1 LLYPEPGLDPAETE
15 FFGDLQV
22 LLLRA
27 PKKGRRLSKR
37 ITRICAVDAA
47 YSHGNVTAVATVV
60 VSGRVTDQTVYSGH
74 FTFPYTSG
82 LLYLH
87 EGPFVV
93 EAVRRL
99 KEKPELV
106 CFDAH
111 GLAHPRLAGLAV
123 ICGMVLEIPSIGIA
137 KSLLIG
143 EVTGERETETPQKIL
158 HDGRTVGLVTRI
170 EGVIRYWSPGY
181 SVATGQLQTL
191 IGQYGSVC
199 LNAMAASHQEARRRI
214 RTAVGQEER

>member
-1 LLYPEPGLDPAETE
+1 LLYPEPALDPAETE

-22 LLLRA
+22 LFLRA
-27 PKKGRRLSKR
+27 TKKKWMRLSKR

-47 YSHGNVTAVATVV
+47 YIRGNVTAVATVV

-99 KEKPELV
+99 REKPELV

-123 ICGMVLEIPSIGIA
+123 VCGMVLEIPSIGIA

-143 EVTGERETETPQKIL
+143 EVTGEREAGTPQRISR
-158 HDGRTVGLVTRI
+158 DGRTVGLVTRI
-170 EGVIRYWSPGY
+170 GGGTRYWSPGY
-181 SVATGQLQTL
+181 SVTIEQLHAL
-191 IGQYGSVC
+191 IGQCGNLC

-214 RTAVGQEER
+214 RNAVGQER

>member
-22 LLLRA
+22 LLLRSRT
-27 PKKGRRLSKR
+27 KKRRFLSKR

-47 YSHGNVTAVATVV
+47 YSRGDVTAVATVV
-60 VSGRVTDQTVYSGH
+60 VGGRATDQAVYSGRC
-74 FTFPYTSG
+74 TFPYASG

-99 KEKPELV
+99 KEKPKLV

-111 GLAHPRLAGLAV
+111 GLAHPRSAGLAL
-123 ICGMVLEIPSIGIA
+123 ICGMVLGIPSIGIA

-143 EVTGERETETPQKIL
+143 EVAGERETETPQRIL
-158 HDGRTVGLVTRI
+158 RDGRTVGLVTRI
-170 EGVIRYWSPGY
+170 GGGTRYWSPGY
-181 SVATGQLQTL
+181 SVAVGQLQTL
-191 IGQYGSVC
+191 IGQYGSAC

-214 RTAVGQEER
+214 RTADG